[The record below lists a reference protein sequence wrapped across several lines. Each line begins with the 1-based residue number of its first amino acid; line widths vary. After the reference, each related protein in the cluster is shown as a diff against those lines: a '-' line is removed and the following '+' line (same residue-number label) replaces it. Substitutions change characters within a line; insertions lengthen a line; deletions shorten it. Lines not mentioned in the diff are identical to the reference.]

1 MPTDTK
7 IVKPLIFPFFRPHHM
22 QPQNTNA
29 NFKLNRRNYLSLLSF
44 SMLSVLGSKTL
55 LASAAPAQLPPSVSL
70 PDELEKALKSKDP
83 LIVMVSLAGCP
94 YCKMARGS
102 YLSPMQKQGFPIVQV
117 DMRSELQVKGLT
129 GQMQTHDQLVKQWRV
144 SIAPTLIFFGPKG
157 QELVGRME
165 GGFLPDYYGAYLDER
180 IAIARKAL
188 RGLI

>member
-1 MPTDTK
+1 
-7 IVKPLIFPFFRPHHM
+7 
-22 QPQNTNA
+22 
-29 NFKLNRRNYLSLLSF
+29 
-44 SMLSVLGSKTL
+44 MLSALGSKTL

-94 YCKMARGS
+94 YCKMARES

-144 SIAPTLIFFGPKG
+144 SIAPTLVFFGPKG
-157 QELVGRME
+157 QELVERME

>member
-1 MPTDTK
+1 
-7 IVKPLIFPFFRPHHM
+7 
-22 QPQNTNA
+22 
-29 NFKLNRRNYLSLLSF
+29 
-44 SMLSVLGSKTL
+44 MLSVLGSKTL

-157 QELVGRME
+157 QELEERME

>member
-1 MPTDTK
+1 
-7 IVKPLIFPFFRPHHM
+7 
-22 QPQNTNA
+22 
-29 NFKLNRRNYLSLLSF
+29 
-44 SMLSVLGSKTL
+44 MLSVLGSKTL

-94 YCKMARGS
+94 YCKMARES

-144 SIAPTLIFFGPKG
+144 GIAPTLIFFGPKG